1 MRIKSLVLSVFLLTT
16 FLSLEAQ
23 ESKKVQDQKAIKG
36 MCGCFEVSFKYTETF
51 SPEIDY
57 EKKLDY
63 TAYALEWAEL
73 VEDKSNEIS
82 IQHLLVINDT
92 MVIKH
97 WRQDW
102 LFEDDSKFVYDT
114 GNTWKFIDQDKD
126 EVQGKWTQKVYQ
138 VDDSPRYSGT
148 ATWVH
153 YDDKTYWENESNSP
167 LPRREYTKRD
177 DYNLMKRGNRQE
189 ITDEGWVHEQD
200 NKKIVKQDDNNE
212 SLLVMEKGYNTYT
225 RVEDEQCLAA
235 KEWWSDNKKY
245 WSKVRKIWDDIY
257 TSNEVLELR
266 KSVDG
271 KPLYMHLTP
280 EKAPSKKD
288 IRTTIEKFIVK
299 A

>member
-23 ESKKVQDQKAIKG
+23 ESKKVQDQKAIKD

-73 VEDKSNEIS
+73 VEDKEDEIS

-235 KEWWSDNKKY
+235 KEWWSDNQKY

-280 EKAPSKKD
+280 EKAPSKKA

>member
-1 MRIKSLVLSVFLLTT
+1 MRIKSLLLSVFLLTT

-73 VEDKSNEIS
+73 VEDKPNEIS

-153 YDDKTYWENESNSP
+153 YDDKTFWENESNSP

-189 ITDEGWVHEQD
+189 ITEDGWVHEQD
-200 NKKIVKQDDNNE
+200 NKKVLRQDEGSE

-225 RVEDEQCLAA
+225 RVEDEQCSAA

>member
-1 MRIKSLVLSVFLLTT
+1 MRIKSLVLSVFLLTS

-23 ESKKVQDQKAIKG
+23 ESKKVQDQKAIKD

-73 VEDKSNEIS
+73 VEDKSDEIS

-114 GNTWKFIDQDKD
+114 GNTWKFIDQEKD
-126 EVQGKWTQKVYQ
+126 EVKGKWTQKVYQ

-153 YDDKTYWENESNSP
+153 YDDKTFWENESNSP

-200 NKKIVKQDDNNE
+200 NKKVLRQDEGSE

-235 KEWWSDNKKY
+235 KEWWADNKKY

-257 TSNEVLELR
+257 SSNEVLELR

-271 KPLYMHLTP
+271 KPLFMHLTP
-280 EKAPSKKD
+280 EMAPSKKD